1 MYVMKIMKLQLMK
14 KRDDK
19 MIKLFDSDLNEIN
32 VKREMYQWDILPL
45 DNFSA
50 FGFVMDNEYFQTS
63 EHAFQYLK
71 FVDTNKEIADKIKE
85 SFSPNDARIIA
96 HENKEYRLSNWS
108 DVKYQ
113 NMEKVLRLKV
123 EQNPIV
129 KDVLLNT
136 KDYIIA
142 EKCIDEDTDWGLD
155 SNNQGN
161 NYLGKIWMK
170 IRDDIRRGNT
180 HD

>member
-1 MYVMKIMKLQLMK
+1 MK
-14 KRDDK
+14 KPAHIAIHKYMQACKVPLFLILSLSFEEKAFMQLDK
-19 MIKLFDSDLNEIN
+19 LNPESGI
-32 VKREMYQWDILPL
+32 IAP
-45 DNFSA
+45 A
-50 FGFVMDNEYFQTS
+50 P
-63 EHAFQYLK
+63 
-71 FVDTNKEIADKIKE
+71 KE
-85 SFSPNDARIIA
+85 PNDARNIA

-142 EKCIDEDTDWGLD
+142 ENCIDEDTDWGLD
-155 SNNQGN
+155 SNNQGDN
-161 NYLGKIWMK
+161 NLGKIWMK
-170 IRDDIRRGNT
+170 IRDDIKEGNT
-180 HD
+180 HE

>member
-1 MYVMKIMKLQLMK
+1 
-14 KRDDK
+14 
-19 MIKLFDSDLNEIN
+19 MIKLFDKDMNEIIID
-32 VKREMYQWDILPL
+32 RSMYQWQLLPL

-50 FGFVMDNEYFQTS
+50 FGFEMNGEYFQTS

-71 FVDTNKEIADKIKE
+71 FIETNKEIANKIKE
-85 SFSPNDARIIA
+85 SFSPNDARNIA

-129 KDVLLNT
+129 KEVLLNT

-142 EKCIDEDTDWGLD
+142 ENCIDEDTDWGLD
-155 SNNQGN
+155 SNNQGDN
-161 NYLGKIWMK
+161 NLGKIWMK
-170 IRDDIRRGNT
+170 IRDDIKGGNT
-180 HD
+180 HE

>member
-1 MYVMKIMKLQLMK
+1 
-14 KRDDK
+14 
-19 MIKLFDSDLNEIN
+19 MIKLFDKDMNEIIID
-32 VKREMYQWDILPL
+32 RSMYQWQLLPL

-50 FGFVMDNEYFQTS
+50 FGFEMNGEYFQTS

-71 FVDTNKEIADKIKE
+71 FIETNKEIANKIKE
-85 SFSPNDARIIA
+85 SFSPNDARNIA
-96 HENKEYRLSNWS
+96 HENKEYRLPNWS

-129 KDVLLNT
+129 KETLLNT

-142 EKCIDEDTDWGLD
+142 ENCIDEDTDWGLD
-155 SNNQGN
+155 NNNQGN
-161 NYLGKIWMK
+161 NHLGKIWMK
-170 IRDDIRRGNT
+170 IRDDIKGGNT
-180 HD
+180 HE

>member
-1 MYVMKIMKLQLMK
+1 
-14 KRDDK
+14 
-19 MIKLFDSDLNEIN
+19 MIKLFDKDMNEIIIDRS
-32 VKREMYQWDILPL
+32 VYQWQLLPL

-50 FGFVMDNEYFQTS
+50 FGFEMNGEYFQTS

-71 FVDTNKEIADKIKE
+71 FIETNKEIANKIKE
-85 SFSPNDARIIA
+85 SFSPNDARNIA

-142 EKCIDEDTDWGLD
+142 ENCIDEDTDWGLD
-155 SNNQGN
+155 SNNQGDN
-161 NYLGKIWMK
+161 NLGKIWMK
-170 IRDDIRRGNT
+170 IRDDLKESNT
-180 HD
+180 QE

>member
-1 MYVMKIMKLQLMK
+1 
-14 KRDDK
+14 
-19 MIKLFDSDLNEIN
+19 MIKLFDKDMNEIIID
-32 VKREMYQWDILPL
+32 RSMYQWQLLPL

-50 FGFVMDNEYFQTS
+50 FGFEMNGEYFQTS
-63 EHAFQYLK
+63 EHAFHYLK
-71 FVDTNKEIADKIKE
+71 FIETNKEIANKIKE
-85 SFSPNDARIIA
+85 SFSPNDARNIA

-129 KDVLLNT
+129 KETLLNT

-142 EKCIDEDTDWGLD
+142 ENCIDEDTDWGLD
-155 SNNQGN
+155 NNNQGN

-170 IRDDIRRGNT
+170 IREDIKAVNIY
-180 HD
+180 D

>member
-1 MYVMKIMKLQLMK
+1 
-14 KRDDK
+14 
-19 MIKLFDSDLNEIN
+19 MIKLFDKDMNEIIID
-32 VKREMYQWDILPL
+32 RSMYQWQLLPL

-50 FGFVMDNEYFQTS
+50 FGFEMNGEYFQTS

-71 FVDTNKEIADKIKE
+71 FIETNKAIANKIKE
-85 SFSPNDARIIA
+85 SFSPNDARNIA
-96 HENKEYRLSNWS
+96 HENKEYRLSNWT

-142 EKCIDEDTDWGLD
+142 EICIDEDTDWGLD
-155 SNNQGN
+155 SNNQGDN
-161 NYLGKIWMK
+161 NLGKIWMK
-170 IRDDIRRGNT
+170 IREDIKGGNT
-180 HD
+180 HE

>member
-1 MYVMKIMKLQLMK
+1 
-14 KRDDK
+14 
-19 MIKLFDSDLNEIN
+19 MIKLFDKDMNEIIID
-32 VKREMYQWDILPL
+32 RSMYQWQLLPL

-50 FGFVMDNEYFQTS
+50 FGFEMNGEYFQTS

-71 FVDTNKEIADKIKE
+71 FVDTNKEIANKIKE
-85 SFSPNDARIIA
+85 SFSPNDARNIA

-142 EKCIDEDTDWGLD
+142 ENCIDEDTDWGLD
-155 SNNQGN
+155 SNNQGDN
-161 NYLGKIWMK
+161 NLGKIWMK
-170 IRDDIRRGNT
+170 IRDDLKESNT
-180 HD
+180 QE

>member
-1 MYVMKIMKLQLMK
+1 
-14 KRDDK
+14 
-19 MIKLFDSDLNEIN
+19 MIKLFDKDMNEIIID
-32 VKREMYQWDILPL
+32 RSMYQWQLLPL

-50 FGFVMDNEYFQTS
+50 FGFEMNGEYFQTS

-71 FVDTNKEIADKIKE
+71 FIETNKEIANKIKE
-85 SFSPNDARIIA
+85 SFSPNDARNIA

-129 KDVLLNT
+129 KEALLNT

-142 EKCIDEDTDWGLD
+142 ENCIDEDTDWGLD
-155 SNNQGN
+155 NNNQGN
-161 NYLGKIWMK
+161 NHLGKIWIK
-170 IRDDIRRGNT
+170 IREDIKGGNT
-180 HD
+180 HE